1 MPISLIQSLR
11 DVPIAVVDT
20 ETTGASAHWGDRVVE
35 IGIVRLLN
43 GQIVERYQQLLDPQ
57 RRISPGAAAITGI
70 TDAMVVGQP
79 TFGDVAAKVQELLAG
94 AVVVGHNVRFDL
106 SFIHREFSRVR
117 IDLGSMF
124 GVTHVLDTVRIARR
138 LFGRGGNGL
147 GRLAARLEV
156 PVTTAHRALA
166 DAETTAAVL
175 ERMLAPIGGWGMMLA
190 DAIAQQGGPVPFVP
204 AESAS
209 ALPLEIEEALES
221 KQAVMMEYLD
231 AREQKTKRS
240 IVPLR
245 VKRFNGELVMVA
257 HCQLRDAQRTFKI
270 GRIVSVTRVD
280 LFNQP
285 PATLEAPPELPAM
298 LSIEAVDLPRSN
310 EQHEAVSDA

>member
-1 MPISLIQSLR
+1 MPISLIQPLR
-11 DVPIAVVDT
+11 DIPIAVVDT

-43 GQIVERYQQLLDPQ
+43 GEVVERYQQLIDPQ

-70 TDAMVVGQP
+70 TDAMVAGQP
-79 TFGDVAAKVQELLAG
+79 TFADIAAKVQELLGG

-106 SFIHREFSRVR
+106 SFIHREFARQR
-117 IDLGSMF
+117 IDLGGVF
-124 GVTHVLDTVRIARR
+124 GATHVLDTVRIARR
-138 LFGRGGNGL
+138 RFGRGGNGL

-166 DAETTAAVL
+166 DAETTAMVL
-175 ERMLAPIGGWGMMLA
+175 ERLLTPVGGWGLMLA
-190 DAIAQQGGPVPFVP
+190 DAIVQQGGPMPFVP
-204 AESAS
+204 AQTQS

-221 KQAVMMEYLD
+221 KSPVVMEYLD
-231 AREQKTKRS
+231 AREQRTKRS

-257 HCQLRDAQRTFKI
+257 HCQLRDAQRTFKS
-270 GRIVSVTRVD
+270 GG
-280 LFNQP
+280 L
-285 PATLEAPPELPAM
+285 
-298 LSIEAVDLPRSN
+298 
-310 EQHEAVSDA
+310 